1 MGCASHAIEPQT
13 LYELSWVY
21 ARFGKLAIDLDT
33 GMLVDVNSATETLT
47 GYSRAEL
54 LGMDTT
60 MLFPEPE
67 RKQAQDELQRPGQF
81 SYHPGVHIQ
90 RKDGQCLP
98 VMISSSESLELAGR
112 SLRICEFQDL
122 TEQEE
127 REHRLKAQNWALLAY
142 AGAALALATSRT
154 FKDLLKAVCDAI
166 VHDSI
171 YVLAWVGVTEN
182 DLDKPIQVAA
192 AAGSAAGYLDGLH
205 MSWSEEEA
213 WGKGPTGICI
223 RTNSLQITDDTETS
237 AAFEPW
243 RERAR
248 RFGIRSFVSIPLF
261 VEGVRRGALDIYAA
275 LPHAFEAP
283 AIEVFQ
289 HLAEQIVH
297 GVHALDQ
304 ELALHAGEIVL
315 ASTQRQLTEA
325 LSAMVMPI
333 VAAMEMRDPYTAG
346 HQSRVAEMAVAIGR
360 EMGWPEER
368 LHALHVAAQI
378 HDVGKISIPTEILT
392 KPTPLSSGEW
402 ALIHEHPET
411 GHTILKDIP
420 FTWPIAE
427 IVRQHHERLD
437 GSGYPQGLKG
447 DAILP
452 EARVLAV
459 ADVVEA
465 MASYRPYRLAIP
477 LEIVLQEIESTA
489 GTLLDPEVV
498 RVCAALLREKRI
510 SLHSRQNLQAVPD
523 PGSYPRV

>member
-1 MGCASHAIEPQT
+1 MGSASHAIEPQT
-13 LYELSWVY
+13 LYELSWVH

-33 GMLVDVNSATETLT
+33 GMLVDVNPAAETLM

-54 LGMDTT
+54 LGMDVT

-67 RKQAQDELQRPGQF
+67 RKQAQDKLQRPGQF
-81 SYHPGVHIQ
+81 SYHSGFHIQ
-90 RKDGQCLP
+90 RKDGRCLP
-98 VMISSSESLELAGR
+98 VMISSSESLELTGR
-112 SLRICEFQDL
+112 SLRICEFQDI
-122 TEQEE
+122 TELEE
-127 REHRLKAQNWALLAY
+127 REHRLKTQNWALLAY
-142 AGAALALATSRT
+142 AGAALALATART

-182 DLDKPIQVAA
+182 DLDKQIKVAA

-205 MSWSEEEA
+205 LSWSEKEA
-213 WGKGPTGICI
+213 WGKSPTGVCI

-452 EARVLAV
+452 DARVLAV

-523 PGSYPRV
+523 PGSHPRV